1 VPESASDL
9 QVIVDFEF
17 ERGLLSVMV
26 RNLGDTPA
34 LDVRVEAVG

>member
-1 VPESASDL
+1 MRESASDL

-17 ERGLLSVMV
+17 KRGLLSVVV

-34 LDVRVEAVG
+34 LDVRVGAVG